1 MEGSRIV
8 CKQRCHANYAGETV
22 EVGEE
27 MAEPE
32 SQYGGGQDNDPLQ
45 PKHSPADTA
54 AGAET
59 NLDVCNLC

>member
-1 MEGSRIV
+1 
-8 CKQRCHANYAGETV
+8 
-22 EVGEE
+22 

-54 AGAET
+54 AGAQL
-59 NLDVCNLC
+59 NLDSCELCKPGAASIYALGETS